1 MQPKDHRNLV
11 VWQRAIDL
19 GVLIHEVV
27 EEFTLAHSIAYG
39 AQLRRAAVSVAS
51 NISEG
56 AARQHRGEL
65 IQFLSIARGSL
76 AEVHAQRVI
85 LGRVNL
91 IKPEQLMVIDDLIDH
106 ISRMLTKSIQSLRRK
121 GD

>member
-27 EEFTLAHSIAYG
+27 EELTLAHSIAYG